1 MRRHFLLKAS
11 ASFASIMFSGLFL
24 AGPAHA
30 QSAPPLN
37 IGLLLSLSGPAAPF
51 GIPERDA
58 VQAVAAKINAEGGV
72 GGRQIV
78 LSIYDDG
85 TNPTEA
91 ARGATQLIQ
100 KDKVVA
106 IIGSTTGSGTLAA
119 APVAMRNE
127 VPILAP
133 NGTLSVT
140 SKDNK
145 FYPWVFRSLTGDLT
159 NTDVLV
165 KRAAEAGAKRIGI
178 FYQEDAYGKNTADY
192 MQEVAKRYGLE
203 IAGVAAAP
211 LNSTD
216 LSPQAARI
224 RNANPDA
231 VLVQASAPALGA
243 AFVRAAKQID
253 MKAQLWAPVGLGQR
267 AFIDAS
273 GAAGNGVK
281 LVVLANWD
289 DPIPQLVPLGTL
301 LKAAG
306 KSPQGFG
313 ELIGANAILAI
324 VEAAKKVR
332 GEITGKA
339 LRDQLEVLCGLES
352 YTAGKACYSADNH
365 DGWSADFLTTV
376 EIRDGKFIT
385 LK

>member
-1 MRRHFLLKAS
+1 MRRQFLKVAAAVGSLAIG
-11 ASFASIMFSGLFL
+11 SIALLPGT
-24 AGPAHA
+24 AAA
-30 QSAPPLN
+30 AEPLR

-58 VQAVAAKINAEGGV
+58 VQAIAKKINAEGGV
-72 GGRQIV
+72 AGRQIE
-78 LSIYDDG
+78 LSVYDDA

-119 APVAMRNE
+119 APVAMRYE

-133 NGTLSVT
+133 NGTVSVT
-140 SKDNK
+140 SKENK

-165 KRAAEAGAKRIGI
+165 KRAADAGAKKIGI

-216 LSPQAARI
+216 LSPQATRI

-253 MKAQLWAPVGLGQR
+253 MKSQLWAPVGLGQR
-267 AFIDAS
+267 AFIDA
-273 GAAGNGVK
+273 AGSAGEGVK

-289 DPIPQLVPLGTL
+289 DPIPQLLPLGAL
-301 LKAAG
+301 MKAAG
-306 KSPQGFG
+306 KTPQGFG

-324 VEAAKKVR
+324 VEAAKQVK
-332 GEITGKA
+332 GDITGKA
-339 LRDQLEVLCGLES
+339 LRDSLEKLCGLQS
-352 YTAGKACYSADNH
+352 YTAGKACYSAENH

-376 EIRDGKFIT
+376 QIRNGKFMTI
-385 LK
+385 K

>member
-1 MRRHFLLKAS
+1 MRRQFLKAATVVGS
-11 ASFASIMFSGLFL
+11 L
-24 AGPAHA
+24 ALLTSSLLPQVAA
-30 QSAPPLN
+30 AAEPLR
-37 IGLLLSLSGPAAPF
+37 IGLLLSTSGPAAPF

-58 VQAVAAKINAEGGV
+58 ARLIAKKINAEGGV
-72 GGRQIV
+72 GGRQIETIV
-78 LSIYDDG
+78 YDDA

-119 APVAMRNE
+119 APVAMRYQ

-140 SKDNK
+140 SKENK

-165 KRAAEAGAKRIGI
+165 KRAADAGAKKIGI

-216 LSPQAARI
+216 LSPQATRI

-243 AFVRAAKQID
+243 AFVRAAKQIGL
-253 MKAQLWAPVGLGQR
+253 KAQLWAPVGLGQR

-273 GAAGNGVK
+273 GPAGEGVR

-289 DPIPQLVPLGTL
+289 DPIPQLVPLGEL
-301 LKAAG
+301 LKANG
-306 KSPQGFG
+306 KTPQGFG
-313 ELIGANAILAI
+313 ELIAANALLAI
-324 VEAAKKVR
+324 VEAAKKVK
-332 GEITGKA
+332 GDITGA
-339 LRDQLEVLCGLES
+339 SLRDSLETLCGLES

-376 EIRDGKFIT
+376 EIQNGKFKT

>member
-1 MRRHFLLKAS
+1 MMRRVFLKKAL
-11 ASFASIMFSGLFL
+11 AAGLVAMGAL
-24 AGPAHA
+24 AA
-30 QSAPPLN
+30 APTIAAEPIR

-58 VQAVAAKINAEGGV
+58 AEILARKINAEGGIN
-72 GGRQIV
+72 GRKIE
-78 LSIYDDG
+78 LAIYDDA

-106 IIGSTTGSGTLAA
+106 IIGATTGSGTLAA
-119 APVAMRNE
+119 APVAMRYE

-140 SKDNK
+140 SKENR
-145 FYPWVFRSLTGDLT
+145 FYPWVFRTLTGDLT
-159 NTDVLV
+159 NTEVLV
-165 KRAAEAGAKRIGI
+165 QRATAGGAKKVGI

-192 MQEVAKRYGLE
+192 MQELAKKMGLE

-211 LNSTD
+211 LNATD
-216 LSPQAARI
+216 LTPQATRI
-224 RNANPDA
+224 RNANPDV

-243 AFVRAAKQID
+243 AFVRAARQIA

-267 AFIDAS
+267 AFIDA
-273 GAAGNGVK
+273 AGPAGEGVK

-289 DPIPQLVPLGTL
+289 DPSPQLTQLGEL
-301 LKAAG
+301 VKAAG
-306 KSPQGFG
+306 KQPQGFG
-313 ELIGANAILAI
+313 ELISANGMVAIA
-324 VEAAKKVR
+324 EAARKIK

-339 LRDQLEVLCGLES
+339 LRDSLESLCGLKS
-352 YTAGKACYSADNH
+352 YTTGTACYSPDNH

-376 EIRDGKFIT
+376 QIRNGKFVT
-385 LK
+385 VRND

>member
-1 MRRHFLLKAS
+1 MRRQFLKVAAVVGSLAIG
-11 ASFASIMFSGLFL
+11 SIALLPGT
-24 AGPAHA
+24 AAA
-30 QSAPPLN
+30 AEPLR

-58 VQAVAAKINAEGGV
+58 VQAIAKKINAEGGV
-72 GGRQIV
+72 AGRQIE
-78 LSIYDDG
+78 LSVYDDA

-100 KDKVVA
+100 KDKVIA
-106 IIGSTTGSGTLAA
+106 IIGATTGSGTLAA
-119 APVAMRNE
+119 APVAMRYE

-140 SKDNK
+140 SKENK

-165 KRAAEAGAKRIGI
+165 KRAADAGAKKIGI

-216 LSPQAARI
+216 LSPQATRI

-253 MKAQLWAPVGLGQR
+253 MKSQLWAPVGLGQR

-273 GAAGNGVK
+273 GPAGEGVK

-289 DPIPQLVPLGTL
+289 DPIPQLLPLGAL
-301 LKAAG
+301 MKAAG
-306 KSPQGFG
+306 KTPQGFG

-324 VEAAKKVR
+324 VEAAKQVK
-332 GEITGKA
+332 GDITGKA
-339 LRDQLEVLCGLES
+339 LRDSLEKLCGLES
-352 YTAGKACYSADNH
+352 YTAGKACYSAENH

-376 EIRDGKFIT
+376 QIRNGKFMTI
-385 LK
+385 K